1 MATTRPGGSALAV
14 GVWTLLTA
22 GVACAASIDIGSAS
36 GVPGSEVTFA
46 VSLQTMGA
54 SILGTQNR
62 IDFERATAVAAL
74 PNGSPDCAVMPD
86 IHKSATGFRFLP
98 LGCDPA
104 ADCQS
109 VRAIVVAFDNLDPI
123 PDGAV
128 LYTCRVAIAANAA
141 PGTYVLDNAETDA
154 SAAAGQEVVTTGSD
168 GSIDVA
174 AEPIASIDL
183 GAASG
188 PPGATV
194 TFDVTLSL
202 LTDPPA
208 AVGGTQNDITFD
220 PHTPI
225 AAASNGTPDCTTN
238 LQERLGGFTFLP
250 TGCTPG
256 IDCTDVRAVIIGL
269 VTGTSAS
276 TIPAGATLYS
286 CHVAIAADAQ
296 PASYPLIA
304 GMPQAADPNGGMLPA
319 LASNGSIDVTLPMM
333 PCVGDCDG
341 DGIVSINELLVGVNI
356 AIGGAPVSACV
367 QFDLNGD
374 HTVTVNE
381 IIAAVKN
388 ALGGCPPS

>member
-74 PNGSPDCAVMPD
+74 PNGSPDCAVMPA

-141 PGTYVLDNAETDA
+141 PGTYVLHNAETDG

-168 GSIDVA
+168 GSVDVVS
-174 AEPIASIDL
+174 EPAASIDL

-194 TFDVTLSL
+194 TFDVTLAL
-202 LTDPPA
+202 LTEPPA
-208 AVGGTQNDITFD
+208 AVGGTQNDIAFD

-225 AAASNGTPDCTTN
+225 AAASGGTPDCTTN

-250 TGCTPG
+250 PGCTPG
-256 IDCTDVRAVIIGL
+256 IDCTGVRAVIVGL

-276 TIPAGATLYS
+276 SIPAGATLYS

-304 GMPQAADPNGGMLPA
+304 GLPQAADPNGGMLPA
-319 LASNGSIDVTLPMM
+319 LASDGRIDVTPPMM

-341 DGIVSINELLVGVNI
+341 DGIVAIDELLVGVNI
-356 AIGGAPVSACV
+356 AIGGAPVSACA